1 MYDIYFCCGPRTWHL
16 REQAML
22 HSVQRVNSAPILP
35 AKLLK
40 HIILQNLYP
49 QNCFYST
56 VQNRKL
62 GNTPIV
68 LLLAPGLCSAAL
80 QCACNTHHFLR
91 QRAVTLLLFL
101 WWRHRIYL
109 VASLLSWQL
118 CTLMPV
124 LTISFLTFSSLD
136 MMELSCLYSV
146 LFSIPWLW
154 PKPVGFERG

>member
-1 MYDIYFCCGPRTWHL
+1 MTSTFVVDLGPDTSESRQCCTQYKGSILLQPFLQSFWNTLYCKIY
-16 REQAML
+16 
-22 HSVQRVNSAPILP
+22 I
-35 AKLLK
+35 
-40 HIILQNLYP
+40 YP

-80 QCACNTHHFLR
+80 QSACNTHHFLR
-91 QRAVTLLLFL
+91 QRAVTPLLSL

-136 MMELSCLYSV
+136 VMELSCLYSV